1 MLRPILFFI
10 KVGVLVFV
18 AVWLANNPG
27 AVQIDWLG
35 WRLDTSVGIL
45 LLLCV
50 VVAFLMA
57 GTIEGYRWLWSLP
70 GQVVTYRSSRRR
82 EKGLRA
88 LTQGMVAVA
97 AGDRDEARR
106 LAQTADD
113 LLDEPALTMLLSA
126 KAAELH
132 GDEKAAETFFRA
144 MLEHP
149 ETEFMGT
156 RGLLDNALRRGD
168 QTEAKKLV
176 ERAYRLRPE
185 TPWVIKAQLDIHI
198 RENKWSEALATLR
211 QAASQKVLEP
221 DEIER
226 KRAALL
232 LARAEASLAEGDGDR
247 AMEDAKRAYEADP
260 ALSPAAALYARRLI
274 EDGKDR
280 RARKLLEEAYRRT
293 PRADLAEAWH
303 ALGGKMS
310 AQETARHMF
319 KLVEWKPDHPGAL
332 AALAEVEINAG
343 QFGDAKKHLEQAM
356 RSRPSRRVFRLM
368 ADLEQAAN
376 GDTDAARQWLKQASE
391 APEDPGWRCDAC
403 GTPHRDWVAV
413 CSNCRSFETQRW
425 RVPAT
430 TSPAP
435 VAAAEIPAPEDLGN
449 GAGGSGETRA
459 A

>member
-18 AVWLANNPG
+18 AVWLTDHPG

-45 LLLCV
+45 LLLSLL
-50 VVAFLMA
+50 VAALIAVIF
-57 GTIEGYRWLWSLP
+57 GGYRWLWSLP
-70 GQVVTYRSSRRR
+70 GQIVSYQSTRRR

-88 LTQGMVAVA
+88 LTQGLVAVA

-106 LAQTADD
+106 LAQSADN

-132 GDEKAAETFFRA
+132 GDDKAAETFFRS
-144 MLEHP
+144 MLDHP

-168 QTEAKKLV
+168 TDEAKKLV

-198 RENKWSEALATLR
+198 RDGKWSEALATLR
-211 QAASQKVLEP
+211 QAASQRVMEV

-232 LARAEASLAEGDGDR
+232 LERAKTSLAEGDRDR

-260 ALSPAAALYARRLI
+260 ALSPAAALYARRLL

-293 PRADLAEAWH
+293 PRGELAEAW
-303 ALGGKMS
+303 AELAGSSS
-310 AQETARHMF
+310 AQEKARHMF

-332 AALAEVEINAG
+332 AALAEAEINAG
-343 QFGDAKKHLEQAM
+343 QFSDAKKHLEHAIGK
-356 RSRPSRRVFRLM
+356 RASRRLYRLM
-368 ADLEQAAN
+368 ADLEQAST
-376 GDTDAARQWLKQASE
+376 GDGEAARAWLNKAAE
-391 APEDPGWRCDAC
+391 APEDPSWRCDSC

-425 RVPAT
+425 RIPSGTA
-430 TSPAP
+430 PAP
-435 VAAAEIPAPEDLGN
+435 LAELGEAPAEGGEG
-449 GAGGSGETRA
+449 GADRA